1 MRFRQSAAVH
11 REVLAVNKHQAS
23 VDHAVARH
31 HTIAW
36 NFLIGHAE
44 IRTTMFYEHIPFF
57 EGTFIQQHFNTLAR
71 SEFAF
76 GMLCVDALLASAHSR
91 GRALFF

>member
-1 MRFRQSAAVH
+1 MRFRQSTAVH
-11 REVLAVNKHQAS
+11 REVLAVDKHQTA
-23 VDHAVARH
+23 VDHAVASH
-31 HTIAW
+31 HTITW
-36 NFLIGHAE
+36 NFLVSHAE
-44 IRTTMFYEHIPFF
+44 VGAPVFDKHVPLF
-57 EGTFIQQHFNTLAR
+57 EGAFIQQHFNTLAR